1 MRSQGNYIVSATK
14 AIIETHVATNN
25 YYNYYERIT
34 EKTTTR
40 SHHTT
45 VTMSKLSMILMNYQ
59 KAGLH

>member
-1 MRSQGNYIVSATK
+1 MRSQENYIVSSTK
-14 AIIETHVATNN
+14 AIIETHVATKN
-25 YYNYYERIT
+25 YYNYSERIT

-45 VTMSKLSMILMNYQ
+45 VTMSNLSMILMNYQ